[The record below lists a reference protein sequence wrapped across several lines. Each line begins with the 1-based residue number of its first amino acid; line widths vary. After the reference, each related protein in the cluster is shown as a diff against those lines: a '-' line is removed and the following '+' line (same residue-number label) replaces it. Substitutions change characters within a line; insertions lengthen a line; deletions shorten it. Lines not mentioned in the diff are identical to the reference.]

1 MSTGSFAE
9 ILREKI
15 EKSNKNTGNSS
26 AKDAFSSINTP
37 QKDNPE
43 FNQLRQRLF
52 EQKPNSYSVS
62 KSKMSETPY
71 RRFQSSA
78 KYTANDTNDWAK
90 KVHSK
95 ANSTITSANHPTK
108 TPPRPKGLPHK
119 LNEKQTLAMTFFI
132 NENVFLLE
140 DFTMDELKKG
150 YRKLALAKHPDT
162 HSGSAQAFVELK
174 QAYECLA
181 KVFKK

>member
-78 KYTANDTNDWAK
+78 KYTANDWAK

-95 ANSTITSANHPTK
+95 ANSTATLAKPPAK
-108 TPPRPKGLPHK
+108 APPRPKGVPHK
-119 LNEKQTLAMTFFI
+119 LNEKQTIAMTFFI
-132 NENVFLLE
+132 NEKMFLLE
-140 DFTMDELKKG
+140 DFTVDELKKA
-150 YRKLALAKHPDT
+150 YRKLALVKHPDT
-162 HSGSAQAFVELK
+162 HSGSAHAFVELK
-174 QAYECLA
+174 QAYECLTS
-181 KVFKK
+181 VFKK